1 MVKIGKF
8 WKNSSDFLIRPQSG
22 IFSAALIIA
31 LTYSVS
37 MILGIFRERIL
48 VSRFFPC
55 CRAELDS
62 YYAAFRIPDIIFQ
75 LIVIGALSS
84 AFIPVFS
91 DRLEKDQK
99 EAYSL
104 ASSLI
109 NIFLLF
115 FLILCVI
122 IYFFAKP
129 FSQLIAGG
137 FSDSQINLM
146 TGMTRIMLL
155 AQIFFLV
162 SSFFSAI
169 VQTQRRFLLP
179 SLSPIVYNLGI
190 IFSILLLSNRLGIWS
205 AVFGV
210 VLGAFLHLLIQI
222 PLLLKLGYKYN
233 FVFDFKN
240 YGVRKVIRLMIPR
253 TLALA
258 ASQFETTY
266 SVFLATSLV
275 SGSLTIYNLAQRLV
289 DLPVRLLGTSVGQAA
304 LPTLSNSLAQGKKEE
319 FKRIFSQSLNQ
330 ILYLAFPVTALF
342 LVLRV
347 QAVRFA
353 YGAKSFPWVA
363 TLTTGRTLAVIVLS
377 IFSQSA
383 VQLLVRGFYAFH
395 DTLIPFLISVISVLL
410 NVSLSIYFV
419 RGLDLGIFGLAL
431 SFSISNFVNF
441 LLLLIFFQFGKEKF
455 LAKTDVFGW
464 MKMII
469 ASLFSASAAWI
480 LLRVLDKYVFDT
492 TRTIPLLCLTIVC
505 SGVGIGIYL
514 LFSLIFKIEEMR
526 SVLMLGRKIGGWH
539 KTLFKVE
546 EVIEPRSGSISSS

>member
-1 MVKIGKF
+1 MIKFNNF
-8 WKNSSDFLIRPQSG
+8 WKNSHNFLVRPQSN
-22 IFSAALIIA
+22 IFSAAVIIA
-31 LTYSVS
+31 LTYAVS
-37 MILGIFRERIL
+37 MVLGIFRERIL

-91 DRLEKDQK
+91 DRLAKDQK

-104 ASSLI
+104 SSSLI

-137 FSDSQINLM
+137 FADSQINLM
-146 TGMTRIMLL
+146 AGMTRVMLL

-169 VQTQRRFLLP
+169 VQTQRRFLIP

-319 FKRIFSQSLNQ
+319 FKKIFSQSLNQ

-395 DTLIPFLISVISVLL
+395 DTLIPFLISIISVLL

-419 RGLDLGIFGLAL
+419 KGLGLGIFGLAL

-455 LAKTDVFGW
+455 LAKTDILSW
-464 MKMII
+464 LKMIT
-469 ASLFSASAAWI
+469 ASLLSALAAWI

-505 SGVGIGIYL
+505 GSVGTGVYL

-526 SVLMLGRKIGGWH
+526 SILMLGRKIGSWH
-539 KTLFKVE
+539 KTLLKVE
-546 EVIEPRSGSISSS
+546 EVIEPRSGSVSSS